1 LRIDGCRLE
10 GARSDARRKLVVLA
24 VMRITR
30 TLLDALL
37 VVLAAVTAFWR
48 FVP

>member
-1 LRIDGCRLE
+1 LTTAAWKAHALILGGSL
-10 GARSDARRKLVVLA
+10 SFLM
-24 VMRITR
+24 VMSITR

-37 VVLAAVTAFWR
+37 VALAAVTAFWW